1 MSENIAY
8 IDDVA
13 YPFERDETIYHF
25 VSRHQGPDAIP
36 VLCHDEALTPFGN
49 CRLCSVDMAPTE
61 QGPRH
66 VVAAC
71 HTRMEGGRH
80 VYPNSPRIEKL
91 RRTILELL
99 LSDYPEQALA
109 PDPGEK
115 PTPFQK
121 LIRQLG
127 TNAAQPASVTSRFPH
142 NTETGPM
149 DTSHPYIHFDPAQ
162 CIHCYRCIR
171 ACDEIQGEFVL
182 AMHGRGYLSRVIA
195 SLDRSFLESE
205 CVSCG
210 RCVQTCP
217 TNALT
222 DRFRTKTLVADR
234 RVRTVCT
241 YCGVGCNLEVLLKD
255 GEIRAIDAVGN
266 AAVNQG
272 HACLKGRYAFAYY
285 HHPDRLRTPLLRQ
298 DGELQPVSWDE
309 ALGHIARR
317 LEHIKTRHGPQT
329 IGGISSSRCTNEE
342 NYLMQKFMRVVIGN
356 NNIDGCARVCHAPT
370 AFGMRKTF
378 GTGAATNSI
387 AEIDAADC
395 LLVVGANSTEAHPV
409 TGAKILQRAIK
420 GIPLIVID
428 PVRTRLA
435 RYATVHLQLRP
446 GTNVALLGMLVYH
459 LITEDLVDEDFV
471 RRRTEGFDNFRHDA
485 LNIDLERLEKI
496 TGVDREAVRTAALIY
511 GRAKNA
517 MSFHGLGLTEH
528 YQGSRGVML
537 LAALA
542 MMTGNIG
549 RPGVGLNPL
558 RGQNNVQGAA
568 DMGVQPQ
575 LGAGYLDVSNPEVRA
590 HYERHYGRPVPA
602 EKGLTTPEMLH
613 AAGKGKLKA
622 LWIMGEDILQTDP
635 DTTHVRQAL
644 VKLDFL
650 VVQELFLTE
659 TAKLAEVVLP
669 AASHLEKNG
678 TFTNGERRVQRVNQ
692 VIAPLEGTR
701 ADGQIMVDI
710 MNRMGYPQADYDPA
724 MMLEEISRV
733 VPFFAGVRW
742 DSLGADGKQW
752 PVNADGSDTRIL
764 HTEQFKLGKGR
775 FVFTDFVETPEL
787 QGDDA
792 DEYPFILTTG
802 RRLEHYNCG
811 SMTRRTLV
819 LNLVDHD
826 ELSINSRDATR
837 YDINDGDEVLLRSRQ
852 GQTHLQAH
860 LSNEVRPG
868 VLFTTFHFPE
878 AAINHLTS
886 NVLDQDSMTPEFKVV
901 AVSIAKAS
909 RRNTRQQYHHQ
920 QTDKRG

>member
-1 MSENIAY
+1 MSKNIAY
-8 IDDVA
+8 IDGVA
-13 YPFERDETIYHF
+13 YPFEHDETIYHF
-25 VSRHQGPDAIP
+25 VSRYQGPDAIP

-49 CRLCSVDMAPTE
+49 CRLCSVDIAPTE
-61 QGPRH
+61 QGPRR

-71 HTRMEGGRH
+71 HTRVEAGRYI
-80 VYPNSPRIEKL
+80 YPNSPRIGKL

-99 LSDYPEQALA
+99 LSDYPEQALV
-109 PDPGEK
+109 PNPGEK

-121 LIRQLG
+121 LVRQIG
-127 TNAAQPASVTSRFPH
+127 TDIVQPAAVTSRFPG
-142 NTETGPM
+142 NVETTPV

-195 SLDRSFLESE
+195 SLNQSFLESE

-222 DRFRTKTLVADR
+222 DHFRTKTLVEDR

-255 GEIRAIDAVGN
+255 GEIRAIDAVDD
-266 AAVNQG
+266 AQVNQG

-285 HHPDRLRTPLLRQ
+285 HHPDRLRTPLLRKE
-298 DGELQPVSWDE
+298 GKLRPVGWDE
-309 ALGHIARR
+309 ALDHIAQR
-317 LEHIKTRHGPQT
+317 LEHIKAQHGPQA

-342 NYLMQKFMRVVIGN
+342 NYLMQKFMRVVIGT

-387 AEIDAADC
+387 AEIEKADC
-395 LLVVGANSTEAHPV
+395 LLVVGANPTEAHPV

-428 PVRTRLA
+428 PVRTKLA
-435 RYATVHLQLRP
+435 RYATIHLPLRP
-446 GTNVALLGMLVYH
+446 GTNAALLEMLVYY
-459 LITEDLVDEDFV
+459 LIIEGLVDEDFV
-471 RRRTEGFDNFRHDA
+471 HRRTEGFEDFRRAA
-485 LNIDLERLEKI
+485 LNIDLERLEKV
-496 TGVDREAVRTAALIY
+496 TGVSHATVRDAALVY
-511 GRAKNA
+511 GQAKNA

-568 DMGVQPQ
+568 DMGVQPN
-575 LGAGYLDVSNPEVRA
+575 LGAGYLDIYNPEVRA

-602 EKGLTTPEMLH
+602 EKGLTTPEMMH
-613 AAGKGKLKA
+613 AAGEGKLKA

-635 DTTHVRQAL
+635 NTTHIRQAL
-644 VKLDFL
+644 MKLDFL
-650 VVQELFLTE
+650 VVQELFMTE
-659 TAKLAEVVLP
+659 TASLAEVVLP
-669 AASHLEKNG
+669 AASHLEKSG

-692 VIAPLEGTR
+692 VMAPLEGTR
-701 ADGQIMVDI
+701 ADGRIIVDI
-710 MNRMGYPQADYDPA
+710 MNRMGYRQADYDPA
-724 MMLEEISRV
+724 VLLEEISQV

-752 PVNADGSDTRIL
+752 PVNADGGDTRIL
-764 HTEQFKLGKGR
+764 HTEQFKIGKGR

-787 QGDDA
+787 LGDDKE
-792 DEYPFILTTG
+792 EYPFILTTG

-811 SMTRRTLV
+811 SMTRRTAV
-819 LNLVDHD
+819 LELVDHD
-826 ELSINSRDATR
+826 ELLVNPLDAAH
-837 YDINDGDEVLLRSRQ
+837 YGIGDGGKVLLCSRQ
-852 GQTHLQAH
+852 GRTHLRAH

-886 NVLDQDSMTPEFKVV
+886 NVLDLDSMTPEFKVV

-909 RRNTRQQYHHQ
+909 QMHT
-920 QTDKRG
+920 